1 MQHKTR
7 QFLTLTT
14 LVVFSSAIFAK
25 SSTMQQSLDATAK
38 ADSCTITVTEG
49 AETKTDTTAKIKTQ
63 PKVKVEVEMNTQPNA
78 EAKVETKAKKTKKK
92 SLQNDSI
99 QMLYTEEMRPVATRV
114 IYEMTADSA
123 ISEKDIKFP
132 EFITEDFD
140 KLLSNWQAQTFLQ
153 KVDQKQS
160 KNKDL
165 QISDTIYAKKL
176 ASMQSIVRMPYNNMV
191 RTFIDTYVK
200 RGHRQVSFMLGVSE
214 LYMPIFDE
222 EINRAGIPCEL
233 RYLPVI
239 ESGLNPTATS
249 FAGARG
255 LWQFMIGTGNHYG
268 LKSNNYIDERLDPI
282 KSTEAAVRYLKDLYK
297 MFNNWELAIASY
309 NCGPGNVKKA
319 IIRSGGSTDFWKIYD
334 WLPAETRGYLPAFI
348 AANYAMTFHNDHG
361 IAPMTPK
368 VPITTDTVHVNK
380 NLHFNQIVE
389 VCGIDME
396 EIRALNP
403 QYLKDIIPGANET
416 YVLRLTNE
424 SITKFVEKE
433 DVVYKHN
440 ADKYFPPADID
451 KMLSEAKLFASKRS
465 SSKSKDDKKDSKGK
479 NGKDSKNNKNNKNGK
494 NGKLIRYKIKPGDT
508 LGAIA
513 IKHDVTVKQIMKW
526 NDMKDTK
533 IRDGKFLN
541 IYK

>member
-7 QFLTLTT
+7 QLLTLTT
-14 LVVFSSAIFAK
+14 LLLFSSAIFAK
-25 SSTMQQSLDATAK
+25 SSTMQQSLGTTVK
-38 ADSCTITVTEG
+38 TDSCTVATTEG
-49 AETKTDTTAKIKTQ
+49 EAIQVKTDTAATIQ
-63 PKVKVEVEMNTQPNA
+63 QKVKVEVEMNTQPKT
-78 EAKVETKAKKTKKK
+78 EVKVETKAKRNKKK
-92 SLQNDSI
+92 ALQNDSV
-99 QMLYTEEMRPVATRV
+99 QMLYTEEVRPIATRV
-114 IYEMTADSA
+114 IYEMAADSA

-140 KLLSNWQAQTFLQ
+140 KQLSNWQAQTYLQ
-153 KVDQKQS
+153 KVDKKQS
-160 KNKDL
+160 KNKNL
-165 QISDTIYAKKL
+165 NVSDTIYAKKL
-176 ASMQSIVRMPYNNMV
+176 ASMQTIVRMPYNNMV

-222 EINRAGIPCEL
+222 EINRAGIPYEL
-233 RYLPVI
+233 RYLPII
-239 ESGLNPTATS
+239 ESGLNATATS

-348 AANYAMTFHNDHG
+348 AANYAMTFYNDHG

-389 VCGIDME
+389 VCGIDIE

-440 ADKYFPPADID
+440 VDKYFPPADIE
-451 KMLSEAKLFASKRS
+451 KMLNDAKLFASKRS
-465 SSKSKDDKKDSKGK
+465 SKSSSDSKDDKKGNKGK
-479 NGKDSKNNKNNKNGK
+479 NSKNSKNGK
-494 NGKLIRYKIKPGDT
+494 NGKLIKYKIKPGDT
-508 LGAIA
+508 LGGIA

-526 NDMKDTK
+526 NNMKDTR

>member
-7 QFLTLTT
+7 QLLTLTT
-14 LVVFSSAIFAK
+14 LLVFSSAIFAK
-25 SSTMQQSLDATAK
+25 SSTMQQSLDTTVK
-38 ADSCTITVTEG
+38 ADSCTVATTEVE
-49 AETKTDTTAKIKTQ
+49 ATKVKTDTAATIQ
-63 PKVKVEVEMNTQPNA
+63 QKVKVEVEMNTQPTT
-78 EAKVETKAKKTKKK
+78 EVKVETKAKKTKKK
-92 SLQNDSI
+92 ALQNDSV
-99 QMLYTEEMRPVATRV
+99 QMLYTEEVRPIATRV
-114 IYEMTADSA
+114 VYEMAADSA

-140 KLLSNWQAQTFLQ
+140 KQLSNWQAQTYLQ
-153 KVDQKQS
+153 KVDKKQS
-160 KNKDL
+160 KNKNL
-165 QISDTIYAKKL
+165 NVSDTIYAKRL
-176 ASMQSIVRMPYNNMV
+176 ASMPTIVRMPYNNMV

-222 EINRAGIPCEL
+222 EINRAGIPYEL
-233 RYLPVI
+233 RYLPII
-239 ESGLNPTATS
+239 ESGLNATATS

-348 AANYAMTFHNDHG
+348 AANYAMTFYNDHG

-389 VCGIDME
+389 VCGIDIE

-440 ADKYFPPADID
+440 VNKYFPPADIA
-451 KMLSEAKLFASKRS
+451 KMLNDAKLFASKRS
-465 SSKSKDDKKDSKGK
+465 SKSSSDSKDDKKGNKGK
-479 NGKDSKNNKNNKNGK
+479 NSKNSKNGK
-494 NGKLIRYKIKPGDT
+494 NGKLIKYKIKPGDT
-508 LGAIA
+508 LGGIA
-513 IKHDVTVKQIMKW
+513 IKHGVTVKQIMKW
-526 NDMKDTK
+526 NNLKDTR

>member
-7 QFLTLTT
+7 QLLTLTT
-14 LVVFSSAIFAK
+14 LLVFSSAIFAK
-25 SSTMQQSLDATAK
+25 SSTMQQSLGTTVK
-38 ADSCTITVTEG
+38 ADSCTVATTEG
-49 AETKTDTTAKIKTQ
+49 EATKVKTDTAATIQ
-63 PKVKVEVEMNTQPNA
+63 QKVKVEVEMNTQPTT
-78 EAKVETKAKKTKKK
+78 EVKVETKAKKTKKK
-92 SLQNDSI
+92 ALRNDSV
-99 QMLYTEEMRPVATRV
+99 QMLYTEEVRPIATRV
-114 IYEMTADSA
+114 VYEMAADSA

-140 KLLSNWQAQTFLQ
+140 KQLSNWQAQTYLQ
-153 KVDQKQS
+153 KVDKKQS
-160 KNKDL
+160 KNKNL
-165 QISDTIYAKKL
+165 NISDTIYAKRL
-176 ASMQSIVRMPYNNMV
+176 ASMPTIVRMPYNNMV

-222 EINRAGIPCEL
+222 EINRAGIPYEL
-233 RYLPVI
+233 RYLPII
-239 ESGLNPTATS
+239 ESGLNATATS

-348 AANYAMTFHNDHG
+348 AANYAMTFYNDHG

-389 VCGIDME
+389 VCGIDIE

-440 ADKYFPPADID
+440 VDKYFPPADIA
-451 KMLSEAKLFASKRS
+451 KMLNDAKLFASKRS
-465 SSKSKDDKKDSKGK
+465 SKSSSDSKDDKKGNKGK
-479 NGKDSKNNKNNKNGK
+479 NSKNSKNGK
-494 NGKLIRYKIKPGDT
+494 NGKLIKYKIKPGDT
-508 LGAIA
+508 LGGIA
-513 IKHDVTVKQIMKW
+513 IKHNVTVKQIMKW
-526 NDMKDTK
+526 NNMKDTR

>member
-7 QFLTLTT
+7 QLLTLTT
-14 LVVFSSAIFAK
+14 LLVFSSAIFAK
-25 SSTMQQSLDATAK
+25 SSTMQQSLGTTVK
-38 ADSCTITVTEG
+38 ADSCTVATTEG
-49 AETKTDTTAKIKTQ
+49 EATKVKTDTAATIQ
-63 PKVKVEVEMNTQPNA
+63 QKVKVEVEMNTQPTT
-78 EAKVETKAKKTKKK
+78 EVKVDTKAKKTKKK
-92 SLQNDSI
+92 ALQNDSV
-99 QMLYTEEMRPVATRV
+99 QMLYTEEVRPIATRV
-114 IYEMTADSA
+114 VYEMAADSA

-140 KLLSNWQAQTFLQ
+140 KQLSNWQAQTYLQ
-153 KVDQKQS
+153 KVDKKQS
-160 KNKDL
+160 KNKNL
-165 QISDTIYAKKL
+165 NVSDTIYAKRL
-176 ASMQSIVRMPYNNMV
+176 ASMPTIVRMPYNNMV

-222 EINRAGIPCEL
+222 EINRAGIPYEL
-233 RYLPVI
+233 RYLPII
-239 ESGLNPTATS
+239 ESGLNATATS

-348 AANYAMTFHNDHG
+348 AANYAMTFYNDHG

-389 VCGIDME
+389 VCGIDIE

-440 ADKYFPPADID
+440 VDKYFPPADIA
-451 KMLSEAKLFASKRS
+451 KMLNDAKLFASKRS
-465 SSKSKDDKKDSKGK
+465 SKSSSDSKDDKKGNKGK
-479 NGKDSKNNKNNKNGK
+479 NSKNSKNGK
-494 NGKLIRYKIKPGDT
+494 NGKLIKYKIKPGDT
-508 LGAIA
+508 LGGIA
-513 IKHDVTVKQIMKW
+513 IKHNVTVKQIMKW
-526 NDMKDTK
+526 NNMKDTR